1 MAAFTSRAIVAISA
15 APSGTMTVSI
25 DDSVP
30 CSSISAA
37 AEAHESKTVAAQT
50 VTAQT
55 APWAIFEQMQA
66 AGEARRDGALRGC
79 TPLGSREIW

>member
-1 MAAFTSRAIVAISA
+1 
-15 APSGTMTVSI
+15 MTVSI

-30 CSSISAA
+30 CCSAIGAA

-55 APWAIFEQMQA
+55 VPWAIFEQMQA
-66 AGEARRDGALRGC
+66 AAEARRDGLRGC
-79 TPLGSREIW
+79 TPLRIVRYLVRGK

>member
-1 MAAFTSRAIVAISA
+1 
-15 APSGTMTVSI
+15 MTVSI

-30 CSSISAA
+30 CCSAIGAA

-55 APWAIFEQMQA
+55 VPWAIFEQMPTR
-66 AGEARRDGALRGC
+66 EARRDGG
-79 TPLGSREIW
+79 